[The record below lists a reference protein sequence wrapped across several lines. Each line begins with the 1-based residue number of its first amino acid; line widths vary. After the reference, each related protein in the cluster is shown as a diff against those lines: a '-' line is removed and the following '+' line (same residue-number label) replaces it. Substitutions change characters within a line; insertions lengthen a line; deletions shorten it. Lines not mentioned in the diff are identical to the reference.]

1 METPPAARPR
11 DERRIVVRIASKEEA
26 EALKEQLREE
36 IASRIQRVVDEA
48 HKSHKVV
55 TVQKLKSSN
64 LAIYINSPIVKK
76 DLEAETG

>member
-1 METPPAARPR
+1 M
-11 DERRIVVRIASKEEA
+11 VRIASKEEA
-26 EALKEQLREE
+26 KALKEQLREE

-48 HKSHKVV
+48 YKSHKVV

-76 DLEAETG
+76 DLEVETG

>member
-1 METPPAARPR
+1 METPPAARLR

-26 EALKEQLREE
+26 KALKEQLREE

-48 HKSHKVV
+48 YKSHKVV

-64 LAIYINSPIVKK
+64 LAIYVNSPIVKK
-76 DLEAETG
+76 DLEVETG